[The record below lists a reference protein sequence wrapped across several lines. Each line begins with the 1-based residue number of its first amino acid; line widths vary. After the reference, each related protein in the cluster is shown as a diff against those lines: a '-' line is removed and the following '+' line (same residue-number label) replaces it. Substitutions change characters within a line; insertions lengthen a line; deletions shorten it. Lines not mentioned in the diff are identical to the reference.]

1 MIRLRLRE
9 KLVVILV
16 IIICLCILYISKVD
30 ECDVP
35 LFIMRLQKTP
45 IKFRKGTC
53 PAEARHTS
61 RNSDIM
67 SQDKDENVPRYV
79 VHAPMKGR
87 IGNLMFQTAS
97 TFGIA
102 ATLKYKTYIP
112 ELHPLL
118 HYFEMSPSPSMK
130 LTNTINV
137 TEEECMDSA
146 WRCRKEIY
154 SHNVTLHGFLQSWKY
169 FRHIDQTI
177 RKHFTIKSSYRD
189 DAMKFLNSIRNRTV
203 IGIHVRR
210 GDFGKRYTSH
220 CGYTMA
226 APDYFQKAMQLYR
239 AEFKNAIF
247 VVVSDSIL
255 WCKENIGADDVI
267 YSNFRDPIT
276 DLALMSMCDHMIV
289 SGGTYGFWGA
299 WLAGGK
305 VIYPKGWPQPG
316 SWLDLYGMVV
326 DDFWL
331 PGWVGLSNSPAKMSC
346 SSISIFITILLVRLS
361 FL

>member
-1 MIRLRLRE
+1 
-9 KLVVILV
+9 
-16 IIICLCILYISKVD
+16 
-30 ECDVP
+30 
-35 LFIMRLQKTP
+35 
-45 IKFRKGTC
+45 
-53 PAEARHTS
+53 
-61 RNSDIM
+61 
-67 SQDKDENVPRYV
+67 
-79 VHAPMKGR
+79 
-87 IGNLMFQTAS
+87 
-97 TFGIA
+97 
-102 ATLKYKTYIP
+102 
-112 ELHPLL
+112 
-118 HYFEMSPSPSMK
+118 
-130 LTNTINV
+130 
-137 TEEECMDSA
+137 MDSA

-154 SHNVTLHGFLQSWKY
+154 SHNVTLHGYLQSWKY
-169 FRHIDQTI
+169 FSHIDQTI

-189 DAMKFLNSIRNRTV
+189 DARKFLNSIRNRTV

-210 GDFGKRYTSH
+210 SDFGKAYFSNR
-220 CGYTMA
+220 GYTMA

-247 VVVSDSIL
+247 VVVSDSLL
-255 WCKENIGADDVI
+255 WCKENIVADDVI
-267 YSNFRDPIT
+267 YSNFTDPIK

-331 PGWVGLSNSPAKMSC
+331 PGWVGLINSPAKMSC
-346 SSISIFITILLVRLS
+346 PSISIFIAMLLVRLS